1 MLFYICYIYIICLCM
16 LFVMYV
22 VYMFICL
29 YVICFLILLY
39 ISLFTLFDFK
49 FVTFLFSSSVQNC
62 KILIIKKKYFHDSNF
77 LCYMKIFSIWFSH
90 AI

>member
-1 MLFYICYIYIICLCM
+1 M

-22 VYMFICL
+22 VYMFICF

-39 ISLFTLFDFK
+39 ISIFTLLDFK

-62 KILIIKKKYFHDSNF
+62 EILIIKKKYFHDSNF

>member
-1 MLFYICYIYIICLCM
+1 M

-39 ISLFTLFDFK
+39 ISIFTLLDFK

-62 KILIIKKKYFHDSNF
+62 EILIIKKKYFHDSNF